1 MFVDRMQQLTEAY
14 LANDGVV
21 SNDEYVSILTEAL
34 QDGVQDYEL
43 QAAKQLLQYAQ
54 GMQQQA
60 LAIWQQQNQNLA
72 YVQATAPT
80 ASAVIDSQNPLGG
93 LLQLGLGGIGIAQ
106 HREQLSK
113 AQQALRQAE
122 TQYNAM
128 NNRVVAYQTIYNEL
142 RQRADW
148 WTRLWN

>member
-1 MFVDRMQQLTEAY
+1 MFIDRMQQFVEAY

-21 SNDEYVSILTEAL
+21 QNDEYVTILNEAL

-43 QAAKQLLQYAQ
+43 QAAKQLMQQAQ
-54 GMQQQA
+54 GIQQQA
-60 LAIWQQQNQNLA
+60 LAIWQQENQNLA

-80 ASAVIDSQNPLGG
+80 ASAVIDSRNPLGG

-113 AQQALRQAE
+113 AQQRVRQAE
-122 TQYNAM
+122 QQYAQTQ
-128 NNRVVAYQTIYNEL
+128 NRVVAYQTIYNEL
-142 RQRADW
+142 KQRADW